1 MQALQGSTGVMAK
14 INADM
19 NVAEIRDV
27 LKEFNKEMGKA
38 EMQGEMMGDA
48 FDMMEDPSA
57 VQDAEDLYEG
67 VLGEIG
73 L

>member
-1 MQALQGSTGVMAK
+1 MQMNQNIMQALQGSTGVMAK

-19 NVAEIRDV
+19 NVSEIRDV

-48 FDMMEDPSA
+48 FDMMEDPGA
-57 VQDAEDLYEG
+57 V
-67 VLGEIG
+67 
-73 L
+73 